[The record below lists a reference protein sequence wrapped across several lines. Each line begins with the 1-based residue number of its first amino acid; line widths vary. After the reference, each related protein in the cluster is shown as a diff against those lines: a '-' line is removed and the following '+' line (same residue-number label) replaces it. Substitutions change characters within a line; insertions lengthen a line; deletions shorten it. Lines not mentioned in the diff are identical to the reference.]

1 MVKQKQTSIQAI
13 FSLLK
18 STVILDLLLSTVNK
32 IIPFLFFL
40 CLEMKQKIVQN
51 FKYVQIHPNLV
62 LNTCY
67 EGKKGKEPR
76 AYLTG
81 YANTFQRCFTAPN
94 ELIIENK

>member
-51 FKYVQIHPNLV
+51 FTGTNVALKLFFGSSDWDSSGDQNAVDAFGIV
-62 LNTCY
+62 L
-67 EGKKGKEPR
+67 E
-76 AYLTG
+76 A
-81 YANTFQRCFTAPN
+81 
-94 ELIIENK
+94 